1 LLATDG
7 PVIIDLPQPVDAA
20 GNNHAPR
27 MLIRD
32 VNKLRNFFGQYAP
45 DLLSTRYGAEIWALH
60 ASGVL
65 VPGMPLTGRYE
76 PQSGA
81 VDLSGVLREIA
92 SIRASSETE
101 RWPVQ
106 AARTHTQLQAQS
118 SIGGRG
124 GGRSSGEGRTGD
136 GWLLRQ
142 LSARTCA
149 LSAILASISANL
161 DSERR
166 QSRRVIPAQ
175 VQFVLAPS
183 QSVAP

>member
-1 LLATDG
+1 MNARSRSDTEVRESSPCLQPLIAEGLLATDG

-81 VDLSGVLREIA
+81 VDLSGVLREIEDA
-92 SIRASSETE
+92 RIEE
-101 RWPVQ
+101 
-106 AARTHTQLQAQS
+106 AAPLN
-118 SIGGRG
+118 
-124 GGRSSGEGRTGD
+124 TGD
-136 GWLLRQ
+136 WAG
-142 LSARTCA
+142 AR
-149 LSAILASISANL
+149 
-161 DSERR
+161 
-166 QSRRVIPAQ
+166 IPRPMSLCSTLYHQ
-175 VQFVLAPS
+175 I
-183 QSVAP
+183 